1 MFDTATH
8 HPNNLVT
15 DGIAFARR
23 DGIANHNLSHEVVG
37 DHVHILNCSFDM
49 VNLFAVVEP
58 HTSGYAK
65 VTKTSVCRICNPDAP
80 KTQREILADLP
91 AGSTIY
97 RHPDLGEPMQVIN
110 PDETFGY
117 STVYPNGGI
126 LRHHVKD
133 CDIWF
138 ADGPDGHAAANALIL
153 SYSDVFGLRNER
165 YGFAHT
171 SVLDPKFLADPNT
184 TVIPM
189 PEFIPTEDTEPWP
202 RTKQARMVAERF
214 RPLALRWFATRHL
227 PAHDRKR
234 YDLDVELKQFAASL
248 PEATAV

>member
-1 MFDTATH
+1 MTTTTH
-8 HPNNLVT
+8 RPNNLVT

-23 DGIANHNLSHEVVG
+23 EGVANHNLSHQVIG
-37 DHVHILNCSFDM
+37 SHVHILNCSFDM
-49 VNLFAVVEP
+49 TALFAVSEP

-65 VTKTSVCRICNPDAP
+65 VTKASVCRICNPDAP

-91 AGSTIY
+91 AGATIY
-97 RHPDLGEPMQVIN
+97 RHPDLGEPVQVIN

-117 STVYPNGGI
+117 SAVYPNGGI

-138 ADGPDGHAAANALIL
+138 GDGPDGRVCANALIL
-153 SYSDVFGLRNER
+153 SYTGDSFGVCNES

-171 SVLDPKFLADPNT
+171 GVLDPKFLAHPNT
-184 TVIPM
+184 TIIPM

-202 RTKQARMVAERF
+202 RTEQARAVAEAF

-234 YDLDVELKQFAASL
+234 YDVDVELKQFAASMS
-248 PEATAV
+248 EATAV